1 MITINNL
8 DFSYKNV
15 AVFRNISLEFKEG
28 CVYGLLGENG
38 VGKTTLLKLMSGLQS
53 PLNGTVSIDDFI
65 PSERNP
71 YFLQNIFTACVLWQ
85 SLLVG
90 ARNKGHK

>member
-53 PLNGTVSIDDFI
+53 PVNGTVSTEMI
-65 PSERNP
+65 SERP
-71 YFLQNIFTACVLWQ
+71 KTKSRYRQEHSTMVSKVISCV
-85 SLLVG
+85 
-90 ARNKGHK
+90 